1 MTADPDQIRQEIEAT
16 RGDLSDNVNALTD
29 SVRPGNV
36 ARRQVDKVK
45 DGASDLKDR
54 VMGVA
59 EDATASVG
67 HAAGDVKDTAGSA
80 PSAVR
85 RRTRGNPV
93 AAGLVAFGLGWVVA
107 SLIPASSAE
116 QQAASALKD
125 KAQPLTDEMTQAA
138 KQVAGNLQEPVQEA
152 VSQVKETASQA
163 ASTVKDEATSTAQS
177 VSSSAQSAA
186 TGVKNHATN

>member
-16 RGDLSDNVNALTD
+16 RGDLSDNVNALAD

-36 ARRQVDKVK
+36 ARRQVDKVM

-54 VMGVA
+54 VMGAA
-59 EDATASVG
+59 EDATESVG
-67 HAAGDVKDTAGSA
+67 HAAGDVNDAAGSA

-85 RRTRGNPV
+85 RRTRGNPL
-93 AAGLVAFGLGWVVA
+93 AAGLVAFGIGWLVA

-116 QQAASALKD
+116 QQAATALKD
-125 KAQPLTDEMTQAA
+125 KAQPLTDEMTNAA
-138 KQVAGNLQEPVQEA
+138 KQVAGNLQEPVQDA
-152 VSQVKETASQA
+152 VAQIKETAGQA
-163 ASTVKDEATSTAQS
+163 ATNVKDEATSSAQS

-186 TGVKNHATN
+186 DEVKAQAN

>member
-1 MTADPDQIRQEIEAT
+1 MTTDPDQIRQEIEAT
-16 RGDLSDNVNALTD
+16 RSDLSDNVNALAD

-45 DGASDLKDR
+45 DGAADLKDR

-59 EDATASVG
+59 EDATTSVG
-67 HAAGDVKDTAGSA
+67 HAAGDVKGTAGSA
-80 PSAVR
+80 PAAVR

-93 AAGLVAFGLGWVVA
+93 AAGLVAFGIGWLVA

-116 QQAASALKD
+116 QRAATALKD
-125 KAQPLTDEMTQAA
+125 KAQPLTDEVTNAA
-138 KQVAGNLQEPVQEA
+138 KQVAGNLQEPAREA
-152 VSQVKETASQA
+152 VAQVKESAVQSAT
-163 ASTVKDEATSTAQS
+163 TVKDEAASSAQS

-186 TGVKNHATN
+186 DEVKTRTT